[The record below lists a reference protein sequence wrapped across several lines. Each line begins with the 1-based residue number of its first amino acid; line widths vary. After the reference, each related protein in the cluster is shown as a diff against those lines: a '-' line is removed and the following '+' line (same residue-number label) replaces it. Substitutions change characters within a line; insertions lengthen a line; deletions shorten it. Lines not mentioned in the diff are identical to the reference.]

1 MATLKEREKRA
12 IAAALAL
19 AQQAGQFPASK
30 LWIDYDDEADVL
42 SISLKRPKQA
52 TQTVEVEDQGILLRY
67 RGKELVGITVL
78 DASSAGKREEL
89 SPHGS
94 RSRLT
99 LLVLRYHFICRYP
112 RRCQKGR
119 HETRGA
125 GVPASVLTDPALQEN
140 VPIPS
145 RVQQG
150 GFSDRKVTSLIQLAR
165 FVQVKGEMD
174 GMDHQRSKAGHE
186 LVHAPRRTDTM
197 SLSPRRR
204 STCGSIIW

>member
-78 DASSAGKREEL
+78 DASQRRKKGGIKSAWKSIPTHFAGAEIPL
-89 SPHGS
+89 HLPISPAMPEGAS
-94 RSRLT
+94 RNPWSGCTSFGLDGPSSRKT
-99 LLVLRYHFICRYP
+99 CRF
-112 RRCQKGR
+112 
-119 HETRGA
+119 
-125 GVPASVLTDPALQEN
+125 PAASNKVVFPTAK
-140 VPIPS
+140 S
-145 RVQQG
+145 R
-150 GFSDRKVTSLIQLAR
+150 
-165 FVQVKGEMD
+165 
-174 GMDHQRSKAGHE
+174 
-186 LVHAPRRTDTM
+186 P
-197 SLSPRRR
+197 
-204 STCGSIIW
+204 